1 MISKKQV
8 EQSAAYIRSRLP
20 VLPEV
25 GLVLGSGLGPLA
37 EQLQDAVTIS
47 YSEIPH
53 FRISTA
59 PDHAGGW
66 YVVCSRADVLFACR
80 DDCTAMKGMHRMKL
94 PIRSM

>member
-8 EQSAAYIRSRLP
+8 EQSAAYIRSRLS

-47 YSEIPH
+47 YAEIPH
-53 FRISTA
+53 FRVSTA
-59 PDHAGGW
+59 PDHAVGLW
-66 YVVCSRADVLFACR
+66 YACGQTR
-80 DDCTAMKGMHRMKL
+80 GLHAGTTARL
-94 PIRSM
+94 